1 MEVLQ
6 TWVKNMESKRDI
18 RKRVLTKRSNIEE
31 KEWEEKSH
39 RIYEKVV
46 THPFFLDADEIY
58 CYVDYKKEVGTKK
71 ILEAAW
77 ELKKK
82 VAVPKII
89 GEDMEFFYIH
99 DFTEL
104 ESGYCQILEPTKK
117 ELAQGKNV
125 LVVMPGAVFDWK
137 RNRIGYGKGFYD
149 RYLQKNSDYL
159 TMALAF
165 ELQMVDRI
173 PADAHDVR
181 PEVII
186 TEEDLYV

>member
-1 MEVLQ
+1 
-6 TWVKNMESKRDI
+6 MESKKDI

-31 KEWEEKSH
+31 KEWEEKSR

-46 THPFFLDADEIY
+46 THPFFLNAEEIY
-58 CYVDYKKEVGTKK
+58 CYVDYKREVSTQK
-71 ILEAAW
+71 ILETAW
-77 ELKKK
+77 KLKKK
-82 VAVPKII
+82 AAVPKIT

-99 DFTEL
+99 NFAGL
-104 ESGYCQILEPTKK
+104 ESGYCQILEPTSK

-125 LVVMPGAVFDWK
+125 LVVMPGAVFDRN

-149 RYLQKNSDYL
+149 RYLEKHPSYH

-165 ELQMVDRI
+165 ELQMIDSI
-173 PADAHDVR
+173 PADVHDIR